1 MQKFIATCAV
11 LAVAATGTLAA
22 GTTGY
27 AAQSAGA
34 TAAKTRT
41 PTEFALK
48 GSGYG
53 SRANG
58 GQIPVGSKTTAYDVI
73 GCTNKAGI
81 THENHQVEETLPGVG
96 TASEIKTRLW
106 TAKRGQVVSSISR
119 NTILRVEM
127 TDSPLGTLTIN
138 NIVSRSRA
146 YHDGS
151 AFKVATKSSI
161 GSITFTP
168 PAGDPQSVE
177 IPTPGQ
183 PVVVPGVAT
192 LTVGATGHKVTAHRA
207 SVQTDA
213 LKIEALVSGTRTR
226 IAHTAAQIHDG
237 VVSGIFGGWA
247 SGTRGNAVAG
257 NITTGK
263 SPHQVMPCQGTAGKT
278 WSKALASANLSGN
291 LLASGLSTKERGTQ
305 NKKRAWGF
313 EQAQVAGVNLGGG
326 QLTVDGI
333 VGRANVSRPSGGRL
347 HRNIKGTTIGTI
359 TANGQEMTFPA
370 ATPDVLEIPGVAR
383 LERNIVKKIKSGLW
397 VTSLRITLLDG
408 SGAVYNLGET
418 KLRIRSSGR

>member
-1 MQKFIATCAV
+1 MRRLIATCAV
-11 LAVAATGTLAA
+11 LTVAATGTLAA

-27 AAQSAGA
+27 AAQSQGP
-34 TAAKTRT
+34 TTAKTRT

-58 GQIPVGSKTTAYDVI
+58 GQVPTGSDTTAYDVI

-81 THENHQVEETLPGVG
+81 VHENHQAEETLPGVG
-96 TASEIKTRLW
+96 TASEVKTRVW
-106 TAKRGQVVSSISR
+106 TKKRGQVVSSISR
-119 NTILRVEM
+119 NTINRVEM
-127 TDSPLGTLTIN
+127 TDSPLGTLEIN

-151 AFKVATKSSI
+151 AFKVATRSSI
-161 GSITFTP
+161 GSISFTP
-168 PAGDPQSVE
+168 PGGPAQSYDA
-177 IPTPGQ
+177 PTPGQ
-183 PVVVPGVAT
+183 PVEIPGVAT
-192 LTVGATGHKVTAHRA
+192 LTVGSTGHKVTAHRA

-213 LKIEALVSGTRTR
+213 LKIVSTMSGTRTR

-237 VVSGIFGGWA
+237 LITGVFGGWA
-247 SGTRGNAVAG
+247 SGTRGNSADG
-257 NITTGK
+257 NITSGK

-278 WSKALASANLSGN
+278 WSKAIDSTDLSGN
-291 LLASGLSTKERGTQ
+291 LLASGLRTKERGTQ
-305 NKKRAWGF
+305 NQKRAWGF

-333 VGRANVSRPSGGRL
+333 IGRVNVSRPAHGRL

-359 TANGQEMTFPA
+359 TANGEEQTFPD
-370 ATPDVLEIPGVAR
+370 TDVLEIPGVAR

-408 SGAVYNLGET
+408 TGAVYNFGEA